1 MTGSN
6 LNGELDVATGANLK
20 AQGNFQTNGNDI
32 TLRSYEDLQL
42 DGDGGINT
50 NGALLR
56 VISGENLSM
65 NGQISTVGGSMY
77 TQSGDNTTFVN
88 GTRITTQGGNFTA
101 FADGLLDQHITIE
114 DNATINTASGSI
126 RMSASETINVT
137 GLTTTSNA
145 GWRLA
150 RQAVR

>member
-1 MTGSN
+1 
-6 LNGELDVATGANLK
+6 
-20 AQGNFQTNGNDI
+20 
-32 TLRSYEDLQL
+32 
-42 DGDGGINT
+42 
-50 NGALLR
+50 
-56 VISGENLSM
+56 M

-101 FADGLLDQHITIE
+101 FADGLLDQNITIE

-137 GLTTTSNA
+137 GLTTTSKCRLC
-145 GWRLA
+145 GWPDRLCGDIA
-150 RQAVR
+150 CNQYSG